1 MAKAKSDHVLVGKTF
16 TAKGQLYRVQDVQ
29 GTIVYASKMIDDKT
43 CQRGRPSKFELPDI
57 VTLLGVSLA
66 SLEAAAVKPIKV
78 KPKPEEIVEEVP
90 APLPAKI
97 APPTQEEIEAKKK
110 SLANLLALFP
120 DISSSSDW

>member
-16 TAKGQLYRVQDVQ
+16 TTKGQLYRVQDVQ